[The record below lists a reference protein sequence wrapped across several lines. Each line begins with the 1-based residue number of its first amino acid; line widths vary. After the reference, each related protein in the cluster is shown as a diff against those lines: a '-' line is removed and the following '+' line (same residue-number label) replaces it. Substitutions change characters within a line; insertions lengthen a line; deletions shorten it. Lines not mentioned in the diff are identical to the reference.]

1 MVFHASVEPFRSCL
15 HLKTLLQN
23 STEEDPGTWMDRKL
37 CWLWFVISEG
47 SSALA
52 AELPSHRNP
61 GLDVWKCLVLAGFL
75 SLSSPVPSMLCC
87 EATSSFGL
95 NCMQIGFTLWHC
107 FAHFFRQAQ
116 RARWLQD
123 GWKNIPKE
131 KLSEAFTAETSLHSL
146 LCQGSLLLHY
156 LHFECPWLWK
166 WSMVSGLG
174 TTLSA
179 GIDLAPGDFG
189 VELSTNLRKNSQCW

>member
-1 MVFHASVEPFRSCL
+1 MVFHASVEPFRSCCL

-52 AELPSHRNP
+52 AEAPSHRNP

-123 GWKNIPKE
+123 GWKIFLKKSWVKPLQRRQACIHCFVRVLCFCIIYTLNAPDCE
-131 KLSEAFTAETSLHSL
+131 NEAWCQHSGPPSVLVLTWLQVTS
-146 LCQGSLLLHY
+146 G
-156 LHFECPWLWK
+156 
-166 WSMVSGLG
+166 
-174 TTLSA
+174 
-179 GIDLAPGDFG
+179 
-189 VELSTNLRKNSQCW
+189 

>member
-1 MVFHASVEPFRSCL
+1 MHLLNLLGLVVCIWKRYYKTVQKRILAPGWIGSCVGCGL
-15 HLKTLLQN
+15 SFQKEVPPWQPRRHLT
-23 STEEDPGTWMDRKL
+23 G
-37 CWLWFVISEG
+37 I
-47 SSALA
+47 LA
-52 AELPSHRNP
+52 PLY
-61 GLDVWKCLVLAGFL
+61 GKCLVLAGFL

-156 LHFECPWLWK
+156 LHFECP
-166 WSMVSGLG
+166 
-174 TTLSA
+174 
-179 GIDLAPGDFG
+179 
-189 VELSTNLRKNSQCW
+189 